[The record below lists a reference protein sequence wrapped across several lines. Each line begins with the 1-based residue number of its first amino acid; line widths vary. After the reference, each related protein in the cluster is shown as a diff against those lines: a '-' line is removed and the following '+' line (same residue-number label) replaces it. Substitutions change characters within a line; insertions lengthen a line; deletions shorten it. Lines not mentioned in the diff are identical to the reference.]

1 MTTVGFLNQLTQSG
15 NLKSFDEPQVLDANT
30 LETLASPELNTLNSS
45 AIQIKLEFFERSTGQ
60 SAGQEMGSG
69 AVLSP
74 DGLVVSNCH
83 VANYSGVLGKPMQL
97 DFQNEKYI
105 QARAESVLD
114 NAKRNGFDV
123 KFTALIPKTSIVAV
137 PIQLPGMDATFWSST
152 TSLQFEEVPLRFIA
166 SDPESDLAMLVLE
179 GERKDGFDYL
189 KIASSPDQG
198 FVHGIGHPHR
208 SKENFISS
216 GEVIHSSHCATILAT
231 RQQFIKANNAQT
243 AAVLA
248 QTAAVLAKIASF
260 IKMGAST
267 NISSIGNSGG
277 PLVDG
282 NGELQAIMNGADEGR
297 FAPGFLQ
304 AFNKGGA
311 AFTTLPIKGLA
322 SSIPINKVVEF
333 LERQGVNIAKLVDG
347 KDIDVASFR
356 SYGSV

>member
-45 AIQIKLEFFERSTGQ
+45 AIQIKLEFFDQSTGQ

-105 QARAESVLD
+105 QASAKSVLD

-137 PIQLPGMDATFWSST
+137 PIQLPGMDIPFWSPT

-216 GEVIHSSHCATILAT
+216 GEVIHSSHCAAILAT
-231 RQQFIKANNAQT
+231 RRQFIEAND
-243 AAVLA
+243 A

-297 FAPGFLQ
+297 FAPGLLQ
-304 AFNKGGA
+304 AFNQGCA
-311 AFTTLPIKGLA
+311 RFTTLPIKGLA

-333 LERQGVNIAKLVDG
+333 LERQGVNITNLLDG
-347 KDIDVASFR
+347 KDIDVARFR

>member
-1 MTTVGFLNQLTQSG
+1 MTIVGFLNQLTQSG
-15 NLKSFDEPQVLDANT
+15 NLKSFDKPQVLDANT

-45 AIQIKLEFFERSTGQ
+45 AIQIKLEFFKRSTGQ

-83 VANYSGVLGKPMQL
+83 VANYSGVLDKLMQL

-105 QARAESVLD
+105 QASAESVLD
-114 NAKRNGFDV
+114 NAKHNGFDV

-137 PIQLPGMDATFWSST
+137 PIQLPGMDIPFWSPT

-198 FVHGIGHPHR
+198 FVHGIGHPHG

-216 GEVIHSSHCATILAT
+216 GEVINSSHCAAILAT
-231 RQQFIKANNAQT
+231 RQQFINANN
-243 AAVLA
+243 A

-282 NGELQAIMNGADEGR
+282 NGELQAIMNAADEGGL
-297 FAPGFLQ
+297 APGLLQ
-304 AFNKGGA
+304 VFNQGGA

-333 LERQGVNIAKLVDG
+333 LEQHGVNIANLVDG